1 MQHIIEEIYQEALND
16 ELNKLAGIDKV
27 ALSGKTLASYARKRE
42 TQNVLLD
49 QARSTL
55 RGYRKAST
63 RGESA
68 IDLAYRRK
76 DINEALKQSRAKM
89 STKPI
94 RSKARSASFSNK
106 LSKEGLIDAVN
117 STVYNRHPGMS
128 IDKTL

>member
-1 MQHIIEEIYQEALND
+1 MVKIGNALRNEIE
-16 ELNKLAGIDKV
+16 KV

-49 QARSTL
+49 QAQRTL
-55 RGYRKAST
+55 RGFRKAST

-68 IDLAYRRK
+68 KDLAYLRK
-76 DINEALKQSRAKM
+76 DINEALKQSRAEM

-94 RSKARSASFSNK
+94 RRKARSAGFSNK
-106 LSKEGLIDAVN
+106 YAKENLIDAVN

-128 IDKTL
+128 ID